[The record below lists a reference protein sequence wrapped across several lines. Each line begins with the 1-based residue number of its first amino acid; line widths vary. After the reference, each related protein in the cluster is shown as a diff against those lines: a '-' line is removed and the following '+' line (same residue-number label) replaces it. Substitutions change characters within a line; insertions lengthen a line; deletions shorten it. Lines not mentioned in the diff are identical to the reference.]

1 MTITAT
7 SPAVGTQ
14 TWAIDPVHSTAE
26 FAVKHMVFTTARG
39 VFRELEGKLEFD
51 EANLAAARVEAT
63 IQVASIDTREPNRDA
78 HLKSDDFFNT
88 EKYPTITFR
97 STRVEVEGENRAKIY
112 GDLTI
117 RDVTKE
123 VVLDTEYHG
132 QLVDAYGNQRAAFT
146 AETEISRKEFGLRWN
161 ALLETGAAVVAD
173 RVKITL
179 DIAAVREN

>member
-1 MTITAT
+1 MTIADARL
-7 SPAVGTQ
+7 AVGAR
-14 TWAIDPVHSTAE
+14 TWVIDPAHSTAE
-26 FAVKHMVFTTARG
+26 FAVKHMVFTTAKG

-51 EANLAAARVEAT
+51 EVNPGTAKVEAT

-78 HLKSDDFFNT
+78 HLRGDDFFNA
-88 EKYPTITFR
+88 ERYPTITFR
-97 STRVEVEGENRAKIY
+97 SNRVEVAGEGRAQVY

-132 QLVDAYGNQRAAFT
+132 QLIDAYGNPRAAFT
-146 AETEISRKEFGLRWN
+146 AGTEISRKEFGLKWN

-173 RVKITL
+173 KVRISL
-179 DIAAVREN
+179 DIAAVRQD